1 MENDNLMIKEKQ
13 ITALVTAYYEKFD
26 FLQKG
31 ELSVLIDKALNK
43 YLNTDLTLEEINED
57 MMNRIIDR
65 KRKDDLDNT
74 NEIDNMIKEEFVE
87 ENNIELEKPKVFIK
101 ADNNERGFVHY
112 RGLIV
117 PYIVLVL
124 IVVIME
130 IFNFIS

>member
-65 KRKDDLDNT
+65 KRKDDLDNK

-130 IFNFIS
+130 IFNFVS

>member
-65 KRKDDLDNT
+65 KRKDDLDNK
-74 NEIDNMIKEEFVE
+74 NEIDNMIKEEFIE
-87 ENNIELEKPKVFIK
+87 EKNDELEKPKVFIK

>member
-65 KRKDDLDNT
+65 KRKDDLDNK

-124 IVVIME
+124 IVLIME
-130 IFNFIS
+130 IFNFVS

>member
-31 ELSVLIDKALNK
+31 ELCVLIDKALNK

-65 KRKDDLDNT
+65 KRKDDLDNK

-130 IFNFIS
+130 IFNFVS

>member
-65 KRKDDLDNT
+65 KRKDDLDNK

-87 ENNIELEKPKVFIK
+87 EKNNELEKPKVFIK

-124 IVVIME
+124 IVLIME
-130 IFNFIS
+130 IFNFVS

>member
-65 KRKDDLDNT
+65 KRKDDLDNK

-87 ENNIELEKPKVFIK
+87 ENNIELEKPTVFIK
-101 ADNNERGFVHY
+101 ADNNERGVVHY

>member
-65 KRKDDLDNT
+65 KRKDDLDNK

-130 IFNFIS
+130 IFKFVS